1 MEVRNGLDVEM
12 EEERMRQEATM
23 YNYEI
28 RRPLDELDLL
38 EQERELEAHVEDNMQ
53 LVEQGELYDTGS
65 SRGNTNN

>member
-1 MEVRNGLDVEM
+1 MEFQVEVRNGLDVEM

-38 EQERELEAHVEDNMQ
+38 
-53 LVEQGELYDTGS
+53 
-65 SRGNTNN
+65 